1 MLPKCNQN
9 VVLYWLCVGIFSL
22 SSSFSYPFRFRKT
35 ALCSLHIKTQKWKWI
50 FGVSVRVNVPLEWQ
64 IFIWYN
70 ENQAIQAN
78 QISVEKRN
86 YWKRNTIFICDHHT
100 SPVDQLDYGKLA
112 TSSRIPSGIGIH
124 LAHSAIIYRLLD
136 LDMAANEIMTPTV
149 NANCQYSTRYC
160 CKLAWTWGALTNY
173 NQTFI
178 K

>member
-100 SPVDQLDYGKLA
+100 IARCPIGLRKVGDQLKDIQRNWN
-112 TSSRIPSGIGIH
+112 TSSTQRYHLQTIGFGYGCQRDYDT
-124 LAHSAIIYRLLD
+124 HSQCELSILDQILL
-136 LDMAANEIMTPTV
+136 
-149 NANCQYSTRYC
+149 
-160 CKLAWTWGALTNY
+160 
-173 NQTFI
+173 
-178 K
+178 